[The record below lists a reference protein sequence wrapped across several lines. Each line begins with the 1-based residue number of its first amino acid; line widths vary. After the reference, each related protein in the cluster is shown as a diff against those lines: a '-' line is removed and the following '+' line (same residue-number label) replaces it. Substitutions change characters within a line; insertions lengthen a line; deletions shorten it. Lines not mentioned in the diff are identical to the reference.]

1 MSRIMRPRTEIYY
14 PDSDGQPMA
23 DNTLQFD
30 WIGALQGGLARQYD
44 GDPRVF
50 VAGDHLIYPVEGN
63 NKLRQ
68 APDVYVAF
76 GRPKGHRGSYQVW
89 EEAGIFPQVVFEVW
103 SPNNKADQMELK
115 KAFYLRYGAEEYY
128 ILYPDFPCHADG
140 FLRDGGVFVQ
150 VPGMNGFV
158 SPRLGIRFEVGPHRL
173 AVFGRDGREFKPTA
187 AVAADRDAA
196 EERAEAERQR
206 AEAERQ
212 RAEEEAR
219 RTAEERKRADDE
231 RQRAEDGARAL
242 AAERDQTAKL
252 KAKLRE
258 LGLDPDAD

>member
-1 MSRIMRPRTEIYY
+1 MSRIMRPRTDIYY

-30 WIGALQGGLARQYD
+30 WIAALQGGLANQYAA
-44 GDPRVF
+44 DPQVF

-89 EEAGIFPQVVFEVW
+89 EEGGIFPQVLFEVW

-115 KAFYLRYGAEEYY
+115 KAFYLKYGAEEYY

-140 FLRDGGVFVQ
+140 FLRDGGAFAR
-150 VPGMNGFV
+150 VPGLNGFV

-173 AVFGRDGREFKPTA
+173 VVYGRDGREFKPTA
-187 AVAADRDAA
+187 GVAADRDAA
-196 EERAEAERQR
+196 ERQAAEERRRAEG
-206 AEAERQ
+206 
-212 RAEEEAR
+212 EAR
-219 RTAEERKRADDE
+219 RAAEAT
-231 RQRAEDGARAL
+231 ARA
-242 AAERDQTAKL
+242 AKL
-252 KAKLRE
+252 AAKLRE
-258 LGLDPDAD
+258 LGIDPDAV